1 MAYQRITLADLRD
14 QAADR
19 FEEVPFYDTEDLDR
33 AINEALRLWN
43 AITGYWR
50 VRITAVSAPSDPLL
64 PIPGT
69 LVQRTQITYQGRTF
83 GPPVSL
89 EELSKLQPN
98 WWLERTDSGGAVPT
112 RPTLWAPI
120 GLSLVA
126 IWPAPASGNAH
137 FDVDGIRQT
146 PVLTDPAD
154 FVDIGDEEISIL
166 LGYAIHAA
174 SVKAGA
180 VFVERTKKYRLQ
192 FLAAAALRNGRMLS
206 QQWYRKFQRESW
218 QKAIRPQATPD
229 PEAMEQPR

>member
-1 MAYQRITLADLRD
+1 MPYTRITLAELLQ

-19 FEEVPFYDTEDLDR
+19 FEEVPFYDDADLNR
-33 AINEALRLWN
+33 AINESLRLWN

-50 VRITAVSAPSDPLL
+50 ARIIATSAPSDPLL

-69 LVQRTQITYQGRTF
+69 LVQRTQLTYQGRTF

-89 EELSKLQPN
+89 AELSYLQPN
-98 WWLERTDSGGAVPT
+98 WWKERTDSGGSVPT

-126 IWPAPASGNAH
+126 IWPAPAGGNGN

-146 PVLTDPAD
+146 PVLTADGD

-174 SVKAGA
+174 SIKAGP
-180 VFVERTKKYRLQ
+180 VFVERTAKYRLQ
-192 FLAAAALRNGRMLS
+192 FLAAAALRNARMKS
-206 QQWYRKFQRESW
+206 QQWYRKYQRESW
-218 QKAIRPQATPD
+218 QRAMRPQATPD
-229 PEAMEQPR
+229 TEALGQP